1 MAFAIRK
8 LPRHHD
14 DAATRRAAGASPRP
28 PVRVLVTRP
37 AVTAPAAKTV
47 SVPVLRPERTAVGIL
62 ALLASAALFPVSDVV
77 SKVLTASLPGIEV
90 AWLRYLVF
98 VVMTVPLLLRGGGV
112 LRTARPGA
120 QVGRA
125 VAAAASTSLFI
136 VAFGVM
142 PVANATAV
150 GFMAPVVVTALA
162 ALVLREKVGIR
173 RWSAALVGLAGVV
186 VIVQPGGS
194 TFALASL
201 IPLCGSIASAS
212 AVIGTRL
219 VKDDRPE
226 TTLLYAAL
234 IGFAVV
240 SVLTAFVWQTP
251 TWNQVAVGGITG
263 FFATLASLMQV
274 YAYRN
279 APASLLA
286 PFSYTQLLWAA
297 GLGYFVFGTVPGPAM
312 LCGAAIIA
320 ASGIYTAWR
329 EAVRRRP
336 TLATHG
342 EPCLPP
348 GRLKET
354 VQFTP

>member
-1 MAFAIRK
+1 MRK
-8 LPRHHD
+8 LPRRVHHD
-14 DAATRRAAGASPRP
+14 DAAIRRDAGASPRP
-28 PVRVLVTRP
+28 PARVLAARP
-37 AVTAPAAKTV
+37 AVTAPAKTV
-47 SVPVLRPERTAVGIL
+47 SVPLLRPERTLVGIL
-62 ALLASAALFPVSDVV
+62 ALLVSAALFPVSDVV

-150 GFMAPVVVTALA
+150 GFMAPVVVTAMA
-162 ALVLREKVGIR
+162 ALVLREKVGVR

-219 VKDDRPE
+219 VKDDQPE

-240 SVLTAFVWQTP
+240 SVVTASVWQTP

-312 LCGAAIIA
+312 LVGAAIIA
-320 ASGIYTAWR
+320 ASGIYTGWR
-329 EAVRRRP
+329 EAVRGKAP
-336 TLATHG
+336 LTA
-342 EPCLPP
+342 
-348 GRLKET
+348 
-354 VQFTP
+354 

>member
-1 MAFAIRK
+1 MPE
-8 LPRHHD
+8 PRLRVND
-14 DAATRRAAGASPRP
+14 DPEFRQNVGARPRSAARVAGTRRTLTPAAGQ
-28 PVRVLVTRP
+28 P
-37 AVTAPAAKTV
+37 A
-47 SVPVLRPERTAVGIL
+47 SVPLLRPERTLVGIL
-62 ALLASAALFPVSDVV
+62 ALLASMALFPVSDVA

-98 VVMTVPLLLRGGGV
+98 VIMTVPLLLRGRGV
-112 LRTARPGA
+112 LRTSRPGV
-120 QVGRA
+120 QVGRS

-136 VAFGVM
+136 AAFSVM
-142 PVANATAV
+142 PVANATAI
-150 GFMAPVVVTALA
+150 GFLAPVVVTAMA
-162 ALVLREKVGIR
+162 ALFLRETVGIR
-173 RWSAALVGLAGVV
+173 RWSAALVGLAGVL

-194 TFALASL
+194 TFAIASL

-212 AVIGTRL
+212 TVIGTRL
-219 VKDDRPE
+219 VKDERPE

-240 SVLTAFVWQTP
+240 SGLTVFVWQTP
-251 TWNQVAVGGITG
+251 TWNEVAVGGITG

-297 GLGYFVFGTVPGPAM
+297 GLGYVVFGTVPGPAM

-329 EAVRRRP
+329 EAVRGKVAP
-336 TLATHG
+336 TT
-342 EPCLPP
+342 
-348 GRLKET
+348 
-354 VQFTP
+354 